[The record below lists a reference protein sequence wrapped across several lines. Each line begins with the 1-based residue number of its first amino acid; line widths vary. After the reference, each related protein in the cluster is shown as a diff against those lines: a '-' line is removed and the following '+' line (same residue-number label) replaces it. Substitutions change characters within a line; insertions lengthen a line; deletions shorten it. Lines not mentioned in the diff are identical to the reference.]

1 MRWLQLLKNKRL
13 MMGIKLIVKFV
24 YPALAG
30 MIRKSL
36 SDFVIF
42 MVTKNNLLRISGD
55 ALL

>member
-1 MRWLQLLKNKRL
+1 
-13 MMGIKLIVKFV
+13 MGIKLIVKFV

-30 MIRKSL
+30 MIRL

-42 MVTKNNLLRISGD
+42 MVIGTNLLRISGD

>member
-1 MRWLQLLKNKRL
+1 
-13 MMGIKLIVKFV
+13 MGIKLIVKFV

-30 MIRKSL
+30 MIRLKN
-36 SDFVIF
+36 FVIF